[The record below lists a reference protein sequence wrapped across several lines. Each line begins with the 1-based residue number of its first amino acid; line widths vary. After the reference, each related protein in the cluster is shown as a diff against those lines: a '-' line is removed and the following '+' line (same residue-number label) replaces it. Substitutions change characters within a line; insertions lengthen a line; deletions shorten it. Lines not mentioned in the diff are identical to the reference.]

1 MTLVYHPAAV
11 EEYEEAVDFYS
22 EISPQLAARFI
33 SEIQSR
39 IALIKE
45 SPERWKRLRGE
56 VRAMQARVFPFQ
68 VLYRAREDRITVVAI
83 MHEKRKPGYWVSRLM

>member
-1 MTLVYHPAAV
+1 MTLVYHPGAV
-11 EEYEEAVDFYS
+11 EEYEQAVDFYA

-56 VRAMQARVFPFQ
+56 VRAIQARVFPFQ
-68 VLYRAREDRITVVAI
+68 VLYRSSPDRITVVAI
-83 MHEKRKPGYWVSRLM
+83 MHEKRKPGYWLNRLT